1 VSLLTFLDGKAQ
13 SYSDLNEL
21 AGFSIKAYYSP
32 GNEERAKLIVGRCEK
47 TVKYVNGLVGFTP
60 TIRVLIL
67 NPEQWGK
74 YSTIPVYGM
83 PHYQDGGILVV
94 ASKDNEFWN
103 SFIPSLDQLPADM
116 AAKIKS
122 AYTNADG
129 TLSMMA
135 FFDLL
140 ALHELGHGFHRQGGL
155 TMQRFWMQELFCNI
169 MLHTYIAE
177 NEPSNIP
184 ALEVFPDMIVAAGTT
199 ESSFT
204 SLSDFEKRYN
214 NMNPKNYGW
223 YQCRFHVAG
232 KNIYNA
238 GGRNIFIK
246 LWKGLKENTEEM
258 TDEEF
263 ASFLNK
269 KVNSEV
275 AKIQTDW

>member
-1 VSLLTFLDGKAQ
+1 MSLLTFLDGKAQ

-21 AGFSIKAYYSP
+21 TGFSIKAYYSP

-47 TVKYVNGLVGFTP
+47 TVKYVSGLVGFTP

-83 PHYQDGGILVV
+83 PHYQDGGILVI
-94 ASKDNEFWN
+94 ASEDNEFWN

-116 AAKIKS
+116 AAKIKY

-177 NEPSNIP
+177 NEPSNLP
-184 ALEVFPDMIVAAGTT
+184 ALEVFPEMILAAGTA
-199 ESSFT
+199 ECSFN

-232 KNIYNA
+232 KYIYNA
-238 GGRNIFIK
+238 GGRNIFIQ
-246 LWKGLKENTEEM
+246 LWKGLKENTTEM
-258 TDEEF
+258 TDEQF
-263 ASFLNK
+263 ALFLNK

-275 AKIQTDW
+275 AKVQTDW